1 MEDQL
6 VVFRLVNDL
15 YGVNIGDV
23 QGIIKMQTVTTVP
36 MAEDYVEGVINL
48 RGAVL
53 PVIDIRRRFC
63 LPGSEHTKDTRI
75 VVVNAGGTEVGLVV
89 DEVTGV
95 QTASQENIEP
105 PSPVVT
111 TVDSTFIRGI
121 AKIGESLVILLD
133 LTKVLTQQEKA
144 ALADMVAA

>member
-23 QGIIKMQTVTTVP
+23 QGIIKMQEVTTVP